1 MILWLNPTS
10 GLSGDM
16 LLGALLDLGAPLDAV
31 RDALDPLG
39 LPGWSVAAEPTA
51 RGGLRATRA
60 LVRIADDAEHRSAAT
75 LLDLVARVERAPV
88 AAVATAAIRALAET
102 EASIHGVP
110 VADVQ
115 LPELGGLDTVVDT
128 VGVAAAVDALGIT
141 AVHSAP
147 IALGTGSIDS
157 AHGLLPVPAPATL
170 ALLTGA
176 DVYGIG
182 AVGET
187 VTPTGAALL
196 RALGCRYEPA
206 PPMSVR
212 AVGYGAGTRDPVERP
227 NVLGAVL
234 GAPRAP
240 VGERES
246 LVLLETTVD
255 DVTGE
260 EIGTA
265 LERVL
270 AAGALDAWALPA
282 TGKKG
287 RPALVVSVLARP
299 PEVDTVLDVLA
310 RFTGTLGVRLM
321 DVERATLPRRTV
333 EVTLDGQRIR
343 VKVGPHRAKPEHDD
357 VVIAA
362 LALGQSPA
370 TVAARALAAAAENG
384 AR

>member
-115 LPELGGLDTVVDT
+115 LHELGGLDTVVDT

-234 GAPRAP
+234 GVPRAP

-246 LVLLETTVD
+246 LALLETTVD

-370 TVAARALAAAAENG
+370 TVAARALAAAAQNG

>member
-115 LPELGGLDTVVDT
+115 LHELGGLDTVVDT

-212 AVGYGAGTRDPVERP
+212 AVGCGAGTRDPVERP

-370 TVAARALAAAAENG
+370 TVAARALAAAAQNG

>member
-115 LPELGGLDTVVDT
+115 LHELGGLDTVVDT